1 MKNVIE
7 LRGRQEFMGKEIPVV
22 LGGFGKDAKCI
33 CDKTIAEIH
42 GMKVI
47 HVRELIR
54 NNIKRFKKGVDFI
67 DLKNVIGE
75 HDDNLNCCASDA
87 QQLLEGLGYTQ
98 MQISKAEHIYLLSER
113 GYGKLIKIMD
123 TDLAWEIHD
132 QIMDEYF
139 QLREE
144 KRQDTI
150 DMDDLDPDMRLAN
163 ILVKNMTK
171 QALEQKRQAEEL
183 KKLDNKIDS
192 IKEVVSLDP
201 NSWRE
206 ETTRLINKI
215 AMAFGGYE
223 NIKDVRNQSY
233 DLLESRMGVNL
244 SIRLTNKKKNM
255 ALNGVCKSK
264 IDKLNKVDV
273 IAEDKKLI
281 QGYLAVIKDM
291 AIKYGVYDE

>member
-1 MKNVIE
+1 MRE
-7 LRGRQEFMGKEIPVV
+7 G
-22 LGGFGKDAKCI
+22 D
-33 CDKTIAEIH
+33 
-42 GMKVI
+42 
-47 HVRELIR
+47 VRRRITD
-54 NNIKRFKKGVDFI
+54 NIKRFREGVDFI
-67 DLKNVIGE
+67 DMKK
-75 HDDNLNCCASDA
+75 
-87 QQLLEGLGYTQ
+87 QLCEGVREVQTLDFLLSLGYSKSAITQ
-98 MQISKAEHIYLLSER
+98 AEHIYLLSER

-144 KRQDTI
+144 KRQDAI

-201 NSWRE
+201 NSWRADSAQ
-206 ETTRLINKI
+206 LINKI
-215 AMAFGGYE
+215 AMTLGGYE
-223 NIKDVRNQSY
+223 NIKDLRNQSY

>member
-1 MKNVIE
+1 
-7 LRGRQEFMGKEIPVV
+7 
-22 LGGFGKDAKCI
+22 
-33 CDKTIAEIH
+33 
-42 GMKVI
+42 
-47 HVRELIR
+47 
-54 NNIKRFKKGVDFI
+54 
-67 DLKNVIGE
+67 
-75 HDDNLNCCASDA
+75 
-87 QQLLEGLGYTQ
+87 

-206 ETTRLINKI
+206 ETARLINKI

>member
-42 GMKVI
+42 GQPVI
-47 HVRELIR
+47 EIR
-54 NNIKRFKKGVDFI
+54 RRIKDNIKRFKAGVDFI
-67 DLKNVIGE
+67 DLKEGMGE
-75 HDDNLNCCASDA
+75 SHTLEF
-87 QQLLEGLGYTQ
+87 LLSLGYSKQAITQ
-98 MQISKAEHIYLLSER
+98 AEHIYLLSER

-163 ILVKNMTK
+163 ILVKSMTK